1 METAVSL
8 SGTRGLIRISKN
20 LECAMQAAM
29 VADRVREPEFYRRV
43 TGGDFPGEYGERQS
57 ARRRG
62 TKFEENLHMN
72 DAALLRRAL
81 APQFRFDPDT
91 AVVRNFGLELP
102 GASTTIR
109 AMKLHRTRRVLEDLV
124 ARRPV
129 PAILIKPQ
137 LRLPIGPGFAD
148 FEYVEPD
155 FMVLDPA
162 AMVYVPG
169 EEKSFI
175 VREGV
180 ADASDLELTRRQAAV
195 QIHALRAEAARLGVQ
210 DRVLDRAAFVFA
222 TPFGL
227 LPAPAVEEFL
237 YSEVHEIAGAVEVL
251 RRTRTKLNALRQA
264 IATPLEHLVDE
275 LPSRF
280 QERCIGS
287 CILAAWCE
295 GNRRDRA
302 LVIGDDAVD
311 LLGNEMAV
319 SRAAALLAGAPP
331 DSPRE
336 AELQRILVDAASA
349 LGHVPRSATA

>member
-1 METAVSL
+1 VSL

-43 TGGDFPGEYGERQS
+43 TGADFPGEYGERQS

-81 APQFRFDPDT
+81 APHFRFDPDT

-109 AMKLHRTRRVLEDLV
+109 AAKLHRTRRVLGDLV
-124 ARRPV
+124 AGRPV
-129 PAILIKPQ
+129 PTILIKPQ
-137 LRLPIGPGFAD
+137 LRLPIGPGLAD

-155 FMVLDPA
+155 FMVLDASA
-162 AMVYVPG
+162 AMYVPG

-180 ADASDLELTRRQAAV
+180 ADAPDLDLTRRQAAV
-195 QIHALRAEAARLGVQ
+195 QIHALRAEATRLGVEP
-210 DRVLDRAAFVFA
+210 RVLDRAAFVFA

-227 LPAPAVEEFL
+227 QPAPAFEEFL
-237 YSEVHEIAGAVEVL
+237 YSEVHEIAGAVEAL
-251 RRTRTKLNALRQA
+251 RRARTSLNSLRQVVT
-264 IATPLEHLVDE
+264 TPLEHLVDE
-275 LPSRF
+275 VPSRF

-287 CILAAWCE
+287 CIMASWCE
-295 GNRRDRA
+295 GGRRDRA
-302 LVIGDDAVD
+302 PVLGDAAVD
-311 LLGNEMAV
+311 LLGEDLPV
-319 SRAAALLAGAPP
+319 SRAAALLAGARPR
-331 DSPRE
+331 SQRE
-336 AELQRILVDAASA
+336 AELQRILVDAARA
-349 LGHVPRSATA
+349 LGHAPGAATA